1 MTSNLTLVLIE
12 DEIKIA
18 QMVKDYLEKEGASV
32 FIAGNGERGIELVRE
47 KSPDLVIL
55 DLMLPDIS
63 GLEVCRRLRQE
74 KNIPIIMLTA
84 KSQETERVV
93 GLEVG
98 ADDYITKPF
107 SLAELTARVRAVLR
121 RSYVSKTEAMAI
133 EKLITRGPL
142 HLNIENHQVSKGG
155 QEIILTPTE
164 FNILAL
170 LARCPGR
177 VFSRLQLLEAC
188 LGDAYSGY
196 ERSIDT
202 HISNLRKKIESD
214 PANPTFILTV
224 FGLGYKFSPLNKSLE
239 DPQAVEHP
247 LL

>member
-1 MTSNLTLVLIE
+1 MVPFLTTKLTLVLIE

-18 QMVKDYLEKEGASV
+18 RMVNDYLEKEGANV
-32 FIAGNGERGIELVRE
+32 YIAGTGEKGIELVRE

-84 KSQETERVV
+84 KSQETERIV
-93 GLEVG
+93 GLEMG

-121 RSYVSKTEAMAI
+121 RACLPKNEEMDK
-133 EKLITRGPL
+133 EKLIIRGPL

-155 QEIILTPTE
+155 EEIILTPTE

-170 LARCPGR
+170 LARHPGR

-202 HISNLRKKIESD
+202 HISNMRKKIEPD

-224 FGLGYKFSPLNKSLE
+224 FGLGYKFSNAK
-239 DPQAVEHP
+239 
-247 LL
+247 

>member
-1 MTSNLTLVLIE
+1 MVPFLTTKLTLVLIE

-18 QMVKDYLEKEGASV
+18 RMVKDYLEKEGANV
-32 FIAGNGERGIELVRE
+32 YIAGTGEKGIELARE

-84 KSQETERVV
+84 KSQETERIV
-93 GLEVG
+93 GLEMG

-121 RSYVSKTEAMAI
+121 RAWLPINE
-133 EKLITRGPL
+133 EKAKEKNITRGPL
-142 HLNIENHQVSKGG
+142 HLNIENHQVSKDGE
-155 QEIILTPTE
+155 EIILTPTE

-170 LARCPGR
+170 LARHPGR

-202 HISNLRKKIESD
+202 HISNMRKKIEPD

-224 FGLGYKFSPLNKSLE
+224 FGLGYKFSNAK
-239 DPQAVEHP
+239 
-247 LL
+247 